1 MRTPQ
6 FPTSTN
12 HSPSI
17 ECRALLKTAEHFE
30 ELFALQNAT
39 SHETEANERIN
50 GEKGEEKPREEVLES
65 EPPTQKAV
73 VERQCDEFRRA
84 RLAVAHTVAQALHS
98 ADRRAGYRGAGHL
111 NQSPSVPTLRGKPM
125 LPVAAC
131 RGRATHGLP
140 HGVPHG
146 TQGTP
151 RPRSAGKTPPRK
163 VSSPRSPSHPIE
175 SSRTPSASEARLRA
189 RMQRVDQLTPRSQA
203 EGRSLTPQRS
213 RQDSDLSLSPR
224 EVPPVQERSKA
235 AGKQVFLK
243 TMGLE
248 PEEFQRCQG
257 SLAAQ
262 ATILLQRQREARQVA
277 QLAHLGS
284 RREPRRV
291 SHSLP
296 RNPSVPRSA
305 APAAR
310 QRLVAQEPSSQSSQ
324 SASQPE
330 ALSERCERYIVH
342 EKAPA
347 NTGGS
352 GKLMAVDDVLLGLGR
367 RHKPETTEEVNLA
380 GDDAKEK
387 DEDTDTVPMP
397 GFTLNISRLPSEATD
412 ASLRK
417 MCHCFGLQVVRVRRP
432 SCYEAEVLLGPSVEP
447 ERSRRTRLFAGFLES
462 RAGCQV
468 NVCGGLPLGAFA

>member
-39 SHETEANERIN
+39 SHEMEANERIN
-50 GEKGEEKPREEVLES
+50 GEKGEEKPREEVI

-84 RLAVAHTVAQALHS
+84 RLAVAQTVAQALHS
-98 ADRRAGYRGAGHL
+98 ADRRGYRGAGRL

-131 RGRATHGLP
+131 RGRAT
-140 HGVPHG
+140 
-146 TQGTP
+146 QGTP
-151 RPRSAGKTPPRK
+151 AATPGTQSRPRSAGKTLRK
-163 VSSPRSPSHPIE
+163 VSSPRSPSGSHPVE
-175 SSRTPSASEARLRA
+175 SSRTPSASEVRLRA

-213 RQDSDLSLSPR
+213 RQDSDLSPSPR
-224 EVPPVQERSKA
+224 ASREVGPPVQERSKA

-277 QLAHLGS
+277 QLASVG
-284 RREPRRV
+284 RRERQRV
-291 SHSLP
+291 SSLP
-296 RNPSVPRSA
+296 RTPSVPRSEGTVV
-305 APAAR
+305 R
-310 QRLVAQEPSSQSSQ
+310 QRQAQEPGSQSGSA
-324 SASQPE
+324 SASQE
-330 ALSERCERYIVH
+330 AGEQYIVH
-342 EKAPA
+342 EKAPP
-347 NTGGS
+347 NNGG
-352 GKLMAVDDVLLGLGR
+352 KVMAVDDVLLGLGR

-432 SCYEAEVLLGPSVEP
+432 SCHEAEVLLGPSVEP

-462 RAGCQV
+462 RAGCEV
-468 NVCGGLPLGAFA
+468 NVVQGEQMVGENIR

>member
-1 MRTPQ
+1 M
-6 FPTSTN
+6 
-12 HSPSI
+12 
-17 ECRALLKTAEHFE
+17 
-30 ELFALQNAT
+30 
-39 SHETEANERIN
+39 
-50 GEKGEEKPREEVLES
+50 
-65 EPPTQKAV
+65 
-73 VERQCDEFRRA
+73 
-84 RLAVAHTVAQALHS
+84 
-98 ADRRAGYRGAGHL
+98 
-111 NQSPSVPTLRGKPM
+111 
-125 LPVAAC
+125 
-131 RGRATHGLP
+131 
-140 HGVPHG
+140 
-146 TQGTP
+146 
-151 RPRSAGKTPPRK
+151 
-163 VSSPRSPSHPIE
+163 
-175 SSRTPSASEARLRA
+175 
-189 RMQRVDQLTPRSQA
+189 
-203 EGRSLTPQRS
+203 
-213 RQDSDLSLSPR
+213 
-224 EVPPVQERSKA
+224 QERSKA

-310 QRLVAQEPSSQSSQ
+310 QRLVAQVALGQPVHLLQEPSSQSAQ

-330 ALSERCERYIVH
+330 ALSERYIVH

-468 NVCGGLPLGAFA
+468 NVCGGQGLWEPSRSLNTHG